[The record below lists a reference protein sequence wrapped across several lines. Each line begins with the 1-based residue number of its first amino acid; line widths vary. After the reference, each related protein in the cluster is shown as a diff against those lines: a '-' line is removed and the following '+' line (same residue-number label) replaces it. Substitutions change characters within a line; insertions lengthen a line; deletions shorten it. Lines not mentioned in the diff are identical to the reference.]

1 MMRNSLRLMTV
12 SVALWLSSNTGV
24 ATAGIFDEHTVNYQY
39 YFPNLST
46 PYASAGNGNYLVD
59 SGVEIS
65 DVVDGLGTIDFSGDQ
80 FTVSFSHSGSFSP
93 TEFNGFVIRDLTANI
108 NPFTAFTLISNT
120 GVSSTPVLSFDS
132 NHLYVNWEGLNYSRG
147 ELVFAV
153 ESVIPNPIGSFSHTI
168 SPVPEPDTYAIL
180 LVGLGLVGYS
190 ARRKQ
195 I

>member
-1 MMRNSLRLMTV
+1 M
-12 SVALWLSSNTGV
+12 
-24 ATAGIFDEHTVNYQY
+24 NYQY

-46 PYASAGNGNYLVD
+46 PYSSAGNGNYLVN

-65 DVVDGLGTIDFSGDQ
+65 DVVDGLGSIDFSGNQ

-93 TEFNGFVIRDLTANI
+93 TEFNGFVISDLAANI

-120 GVSSTPVLSFDS
+120 GVSGTPMLSFDS
-132 NHLYVNWEGLNYSRG
+132 NHLYVNWEGLNYTRG
-147 ELVFAV
+147 DLVFSV
-153 ESVIPNPIGSFSHTI
+153 ESAIPNPISTFSPTI

>member
-1 MMRNSLRLMTV
+1 MRNSLRLMAV

-93 TEFNGFVIRDLTANI
+93 TEFNGFVISDLTANI

-147 ELVFAV
+147 GAGVRGGIHYSKSNRLIFPYHQSRSGTRYLCDITGRV
-153 ESVIPNPIGSFSHTI
+153 GFSK
-168 SPVPEPDTYAIL
+168 V
-180 LVGLGLVGYS
+180 
-190 ARRKQ
+190 
-195 I
+195 